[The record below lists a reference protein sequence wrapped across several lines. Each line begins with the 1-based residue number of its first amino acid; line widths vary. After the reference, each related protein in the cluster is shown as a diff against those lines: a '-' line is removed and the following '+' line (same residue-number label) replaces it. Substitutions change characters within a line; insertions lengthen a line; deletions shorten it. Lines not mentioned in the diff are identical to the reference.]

1 MYFWRNLKIFSM
13 TLLQPD
19 AMSVTEYNNINTFRG
34 IIYKYMIY
42 LKHLF
47 SDFKHVMILCV
58 AMAYLMVIDTL
69 LFITRMWAMSDL
81 SLWLLGIS

>member
-1 MYFWRNLKIFSM
+1 
-13 TLLQPD
+13 
-19 AMSVTEYNNINTFRG
+19 
-34 IIYKYMIY
+34 MIY

-81 SLWLLGIS
+81 GDKLIMKLSNETMRIMGPVFVVLAE

>member
-1 MYFWRNLKIFSM
+1 M

-19 AMSVTEYNNINTFRG
+19 AMSVTEYNNINTRSETKCNFVIMSLSQFFTFRG

-47 SDFKHVMILCV
+47 SDFKHVMICV

-81 SLWLLGIS
+81 SL